1 MNRMENLTEKELLEI
16 QGGANLEGSY
26 IILDIMFESASRGGG
41 YTVKVN
47 QKI

>member
-1 MNRMENLTEKELLEI
+1 MENLTEKELLEI
-16 QGGANLEGSY
+16 QGGGNLEVSY
-26 IILDIMFESASRGGG
+26 ITFDTLFENASRGGG

>member
-1 MNRMENLTEKELLEI
+1 MENLTAKELLEI
-16 QGGANLEGSY
+16 QGGVSLAGSY
-26 IILDIMFESASRGGG
+26 ITFDILLESTGRGGG